1 MFGRQTEPTHSH
13 KMYSVRDSKGE
24 FYYPPAFH
32 KTHGEAERSFLNV
45 AKNPE
50 SIIGKNPEDYDLYYV
65 GNYDEQTGK
74 LYPTS
79 SPEHIAKANALKL

>member
-1 MFGRQTEPTHSH
+1 MFGRTTEKPHSH

-24 FYYPPAFH
+24 FFYPPAFH

-45 AKNPE
+45 AKNTE

-65 GNYDEQTGK
+65 GDYDERTGK
-74 LYPTS
+74 LFPTD
-79 SPEHIAKANALKL
+79 SPQHITKAVALKG